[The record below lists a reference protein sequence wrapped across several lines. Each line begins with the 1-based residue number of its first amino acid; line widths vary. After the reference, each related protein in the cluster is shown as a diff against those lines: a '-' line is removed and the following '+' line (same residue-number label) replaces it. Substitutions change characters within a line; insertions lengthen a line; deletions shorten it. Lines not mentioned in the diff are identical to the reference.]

1 MKYENEIESVLQRN
15 FRKEWMS
22 DEDWEMFKNLLKDDG
37 ISIERMSEEI
47 EKGVENGVSV
57 EVQMIRINNL
67 LNKATT

>member
-37 ISIERMSEEI
+37 ISIEQMSEEI

-57 EVQMIRINNL
+57 EVQMILINNL